1 MKEQIDKSI
10 GKSMEEETIEATTKG
25 GAAAGSPSTL
35 GAASGP
41 TMTLRPMMR
50 RSQPRKP
57 MEEWSF
63 FIMEMVIA
71 DDECGR
77 GDAFRTDYILTFAV
91 QNVYGANV
99 VLACLLACDLNT
111 KHSKSSEYVVSTRCE
126 ATFLNHFAS

>member
-99 VLACLLACDLNT
+99 ALACLLA
-111 KHSKSSEYVVSTRCE
+111 
-126 ATFLNHFAS
+126 